1 MDAYYVG
8 FIGATG
14 VVSTHQ
20 QLIYAISKRLKVPY
34 LVHFTRAKNLES
46 IITNGIYPVSRVHEV
61 GASPE
66 VNDYLRLDGRRNS
79 TSISVAFPNCQM
91 LYKYRMDN
99 QGSEWAILVL
109 QVSILWVKDCA
120 FCKHNAA
127 DARISRQPIESLKTS
142 RSFLDLFGEIQGLTS
157 RAEQRLK
164 NFDPT
169 DVQAEVLVF
178 DVIEPPLIAG
188 VVFDSATTKAK
199 FVGVIGDRKTWIN
212 ANNKGLFASRSYV
225 RKFS

>member
-1 MDAYYVG
+1 M
-8 FIGATG
+8 
-14 VVSTHQ
+14 
-20 QLIYAISKRLKVPY
+20 PY

-46 IITNGIYPVSRVHEV
+46 IITNGLYPVSRANEV
-61 GASPE
+61 GACPE
-66 VNDYLRLDGRRNS
+66 INDHLRLDGRRNS

-91 LYKYRMDN
+91 FYKYRMDN
-99 QGSEWAILVL
+99 QETEWVILVL
-109 QVSILWVKDCA
+109 QPSILWSKDCA

-127 DARISRQPIESLKTS
+127 DARISRQPIESLKTT
-142 RSFLDLFGEIQGLTS
+142 RSFLELFSEIQGVTS

-178 DVIEPPLIAG
+178 DIIEPPLIAG
-188 VVFDSATTKAK
+188 VVFDSITTKAK
-199 FVGVIGDRKTWIN
+199 FVNIIGDRKALITD
-212 ANNKGLFASRSYV
+212 NNKGLFASRSYV